1 MSFLN
6 WQGIYVGTKD
16 EGIETEIFNI
26 GNKDIRGCIAC
37 GRCGELG
44 KCVFDDP
51 VNEFAAKFKD
61 ADGLVVGTPVYC
73 SAPNATVQFF
83 FVKTFLQQ

>member
-37 GRCGELG
+37 GRCGEFG

-61 ADGLVVGTPVYC
+61 AEGLSEKEEHAWT
-73 SAPNATVQFF
+73 NFI
-83 FVKTFLQQ
+83 